1 MKVNPI
7 INEPTKSADTDVGV
21 GPQAVQVGSV
31 AEEVKPLGVFKK
43 AVVER
48 VRIRGSSITL
58 TGWGKRD
65 GSSENPMSLGDAYR
79 LFGGGTDPEKAC
91 TECGKVVRNWCYDY
105 KLRALCQ
112 ECAGGK

>member
-1 MKVNPI
+1 MR
-7 INEPTKSADTDVGV
+7 KSLDEQSIVGV
-21 GPQAVQVGSV
+21 SGAGESSGAVEVRSEGERNKSVGLV
-31 AEEVKPLGVFKK
+31 PKDFKVSSRAK
-43 AVVER
+43 
-48 VRIRGSSITL
+48 GSSITL

-65 GSSENPMSLGDAYR
+65 GSSENPMSLSDAYR